1 MGGAVSSAP
10 AVLFLFGEH
19 AVVYDEPGLLCAI
32 EKRTKVKTTLSEEN
46 SIKSSVGDLSYVEK
60 SIEKTKEKIN
70 TNKPVSLTVESEIPV
85 GAGLG
90 SSAAV
95 TVATI
100 DSVSRALGEK
110 FEKKQVAELAY
121 QVEKD
126 IQEDASRSQ
135 TFTSSIGGAV
145 RIKNDE
151 IKHVT
156 LQKNPEII
164 VGYDGGNSPTG
175 KMVADVAELKNSI
188 NQLDKII
195 DSIGDICLEGVK
207 SIEKGDLK
215 RVGKLMNINHGLLGA
230 IGVSSSSL
238 DDLVWTAR
246 DSGALGAKLT
256 GAGGSGCI
264 VVLCK
269 NNCKNI
275 ELSLDEKA
283 DEVFRGKM
291 SEGLKRLK

>member
-1 MGGAVSSAP
+1 MNGAVSSAP

-19 AVVYDEPGLLCAI
+19 AVVYGEPGLLCAI
-32 EKRTKVKTTLSEEN
+32 EKRTKVEARISEEH
-46 SIKSSVGDLSYVEK
+46 SIKSNVKDLSYVEK

-70 TNKPVSLTVESEIPV
+70 TEKTVSLNVESEIPV

-100 DSVSRALGEK
+100 DSVSRVLGEK
-110 FEKKQVAELAY
+110 LEKKQVAELAY

-145 RIKNDE
+145 RIKDDE

-156 LQKNPEII
+156 LQKNPEIV

-175 KMVADVAELKNSI
+175 KMVADVAELKNNI

-207 SIEKGDLK
+207 SIEKGELK
-215 RVGKLMNINHGLLGA
+215 RVGRLMNINHGLLDA

-238 DDLVWTAR
+238 DDLIWTAR
-246 DSGALGAKLT
+246 DSEALGAKLT

-264 VVLCK
+264 VALCK
-269 NNCKNI
+269 DNCENI
-275 ELSLDEKA
+275 ERALDEKA